1 MKWTNNVCGNINTT
15 LVRLLACNF
24 TFQQYLTSEF
34 ELRTMPFGQ
43 LSISNR
49 GIPQHDPPYSDATPV
64 FDDVTVLTI
73 QYRTSFKSIS
83 HLIPDVIEVENEPL
97 VTATLLN
104 YGAGPAGPFLE
115 FIHTVEAKYLGKS
128 YDFCLSLILD
138 NEMAVLAGRE
148 PCGFPKRLGQLS
160 LTTRSS
166 NRATGYVER
175 PVGQKLVEF
184 SFEGKAKQSP
194 TSNLDRPFLNLRVIP
209 SPVTGAP
216 ASLKEL
222 VPSNFEIRPVE
233 VWEGVG
239 KLTFPENCPQAEAI
253 NKIEIVR
260 YESATLGYGSACIL
274 HPSEEVFQL

>member
-15 LVRLLACNF
+15 LVCLLTCNS

-184 SFEGKAKQSP
+184 SFEGKQSKAP
-194 TSNLDRPFLNLRVIP
+194 HQTLIGHFWTSVSFPRLLQALQRHLRSWCLPILRPGRSRFGRGWESWH
-209 SPVTGAP
+209 SPRIV
-216 ASLKEL
+216 SRLKL
-222 VPSNFEIRPVE
+222 
-233 VWEGVG
+233 
-239 KLTFPENCPQAEAI
+239 
-253 NKIEIVR
+253 
-260 YESATLGYGSACIL
+260 
-274 HPSEEVFQL
+274 

>member
-1 MKWTNNVCGNINTT
+1 
-15 LVRLLACNF
+15 
-24 TFQQYLTSEF
+24 
-34 ELRTMPFGQ
+34 MPFGQ

-64 FDDVTVLTI
+64 FDDVTVLTT

-83 HLIPDVIEVENEPL
+83 HLIPDVIEVEDEPL

-166 NRATGYVER
+166 NRGTGYVER
-175 PVGQKLVEF
+175 PVGQKL
-184 SFEGKAKQSP
+184 AI
-194 TSNLDRPFLNLRVIP
+194 LNLRVIP
-209 SPVTGAP
+209 SPVAGAP